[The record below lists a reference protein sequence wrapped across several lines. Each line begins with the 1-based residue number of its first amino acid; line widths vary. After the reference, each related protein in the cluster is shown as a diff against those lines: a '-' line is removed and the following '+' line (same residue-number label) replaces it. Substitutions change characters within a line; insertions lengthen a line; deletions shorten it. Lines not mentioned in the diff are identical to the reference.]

1 MPSDCQCSTAYDV
14 QIKYVD
20 KVLNNK
26 QATEKLKK
34 LENEVKNLKT
44 KNNRLKT
51 RLNKITV
58 NKHIIIK
65 KLKQQLDEI

>member
-1 MPSDCQCSTAYDV
+1 MPSDCQCSTACDV
-14 QIKYVD
+14 QTKYVE

-34 LENEVKNLKT
+34 LEIEVRNLKT
-44 KNNRLKT
+44 ENNRLKT
-51 RLNKITV
+51 RLNKATV
-58 NKHIIIK
+58 NKNTIIK